1 MMLHNKVLYLIFI
14 LSVFV
19 LIPVSHVTGE
29 KVKKTKPV
37 IPEHVTQKEMQ
48 SMKKKAFL
56 DKHLEKHEER
66 KYTLEVQINEEKK
79 RIENHHSGYAEL
91 SDEVS
96 QLI

>member
-1 MMLHNKVLYLIFI
+1 MMLHNKVLYLIFV

-29 KVKKTKPV
+29 EVKKTKPV
-37 IPEHVTQKEMQ
+37 IPKQVTQKEMQ
-48 SMKKKAFL
+48 SMKKKKFL
-56 DKHLEKHEER
+56 DKHLERHEER
-66 KYTLEVQINEEKK
+66 KYTLEVRIKEENR